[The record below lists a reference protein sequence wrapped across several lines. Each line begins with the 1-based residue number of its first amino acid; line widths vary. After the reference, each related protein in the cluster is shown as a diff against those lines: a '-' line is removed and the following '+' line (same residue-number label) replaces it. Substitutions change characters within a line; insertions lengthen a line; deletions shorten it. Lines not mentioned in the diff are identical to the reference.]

1 MDYDT
6 LEETL
11 LNIKSSFNKDEDVP
25 LSIAV
30 ISDREW
36 LLGGMP
42 FFLRLSYMPFFL
54 ACIMFLCF
62 NNQNMDCINFHSSRS
77 I

>member
-1 MDYDT
+1 MMQIGNPMDYDT

-11 LNIKSSFNKDEDVP
+11 INIKRSFNKNEDVP

-36 LLGGMP
+36 LLGGTN
-42 FFLRLSYMPFFL
+42 
-54 ACIMFLCF
+54 IKTNLCV
-62 NNQNMDCINFHSSRS
+62 SVLV
-77 I
+77 

>member
-1 MDYDT
+1 MEYDT

-11 LNIKSSFNKDEDVP
+11 LNIKSSFNKNEDVP

-36 LLGGMP
+36 LLGGMDIKTILYA
-42 FFLRLSYMPFFL
+42 FFGLY
-54 ACIMFLCF
+54 
-62 NNQNMDCINFHSSRS
+62 NKD
-77 I
+77 

>member
-1 MDYDT
+1 MDYAT

-11 LNIKSSFNKDEDVP
+11 LNIRSSFNKSEDVP

-36 LLGGMP
+36 LLGGMDII
-42 FFLRLSYMPFFL
+42 LSYMPFFWL
-54 ACIMFLCF
+54 V
-62 NNQNMDCINFHSSRS
+62 
-77 I
+77 

>member
-6 LEETL
+6 LKETI
-11 LNIKSSFNKDEDVP
+11 LNIQNSLKNEDIP

-36 LLGGMP
+36 LLGGNYAQKEFVTENGLP
-42 FFLRLSYMPFFL
+42 LTIFSLQIHL
-54 ACIMFLCF
+54 
-62 NNQNMDCINFHSSRS
+62 RS
-77 I
+77 ISYLLILS

>member
-11 LNIKSSFNKDEDVP
+11 TNIKSSFSKNEDVP

-30 ISDREW
+30 ISDRES
-36 LLGGMP
+36 LLGGMD
-42 FFLRLSYMPFFL
+42 
-54 ACIMFLCF
+54 IKTILCLF
-62 NNQNMDCINFHSSRS
+62 
-77 I
+77 

>member
-11 LNIKSSFNKDEDVP
+11 INIKSSFNENEDVP

-36 LLGGMP
+36 LLGGMNIKTISCL
-42 FFLRLSYMPFFL
+42 FMLIQY
-54 ACIMFLCF
+54 F
-62 NNQNMDCINFHSSRS
+62 NV
-77 I
+77 